1 MLSPLDAF
9 DDTKN
14 TLASHLVDRLREQIL
29 SGHLAPGA
37 KINVESIRRNL
48 GVSLSPLRE
57 ALARLIALGLVELH
71 DNKGYSVA
79 PISLANL
86 SEITQ
91 LRVEFESLALGFAIK
106 TGGLNWESDVIR
118 AVYKVNKTTRVENDV
133 ETLDAWERAHRQF
146 HLTLIAGCGMP
157 MLLNFCDLLH
167 NLNDRYRRIFL
178 VERGID
184 RNIVAE
190 HSEIAQAAVARDQPV
205 ACEKLREHILRTG
218 NNLKEILSTQIPA

>member
-9 DDTKN
+9 DETKN

-29 SGHLAPGA
+29 SGLLAPGA
-37 KINVESIRRNL
+37 KINVESIRRIL

-91 LRVEFESLALGFAIK
+91 LRVEFESLALGFAVK
-106 TGGLNWESDVIR
+106 SGDLHWESAVMR

-157 MLLNFCDLLH
+157 MLLNFCDVLH
-167 NLNDRYRRIFL
+167 NLNDRYRRLFL

-205 ACEKLREHILRTG
+205 ACAKLREHILRTG
-218 NNLKEILSTQIPA
+218 NNLREILSTQIPA